1 MKVFVAIVFI
11 FVLCIFAIVNAT
23 QHFSKPVAKPVQ
35 SEPQYKNCS
44 GESGVHYDRCL
55 NYIAEAK
62 MKCGYLKNSSGY
74 VECVKKYGGM

>member
-1 MKVFVAIVFI
+1 MKTFFVSLVILVVF
-11 FVLCIFAIVNAT
+11 LFAVINAS
-23 QHFSKPVAKPVQ
+23 QHFPKPVVKPAQ

-62 MKCGYLKNSSGY
+62 MKCGYLKNSTGY
-74 VECVKKYGGM
+74 TACVKKYGGM